1 MQQTNIIITKTI
13 MKKIF
18 TLMISLFF
26 LGTTITNAE
35 NVQSLIINGEIV
47 AKTVAK
53 ITFDGDNVVL
63 HFSDATQQ
71 TADMGGVII
80 TFSDPTAI
88 QSLTTF
94 QMKGIVSGKLNLQN
108 VREGATI
115 NIYDAAGRQVVS
127 TRQTEIDMS
136 RQKAGIYVLKVDNQV
151 VKFVKR

>member
-1 MQQTNIIITKTI
+1 

-18 TLMISLFF
+18 NLLVSLLL
-26 LGTTITNAE
+26 LGTTLVNAE
-35 NVQSLIINGEIV
+35 NVQSLIINGETV

-71 TADMGGVII
+71 TTDMGGVVI
-80 TFSDPTAI
+80 TFADPTAI
-88 QSLTTF
+88 QSLTAF
-94 QMKGIVSGKLNLQN
+94 QLKGIVNGQLNLQN

-115 NIYDAAGRQVVS
+115 NVYDAAGRQVVS
-127 TRQTEIDMS
+127 TRQSQIDLS
-136 RQKAGIYVLKVDNQV
+136 RQKAGVYVLKVDNHV